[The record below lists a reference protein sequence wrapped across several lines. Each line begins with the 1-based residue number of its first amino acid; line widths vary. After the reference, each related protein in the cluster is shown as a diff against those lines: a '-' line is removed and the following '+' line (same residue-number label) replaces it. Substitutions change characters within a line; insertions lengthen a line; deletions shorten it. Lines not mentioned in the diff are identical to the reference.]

1 MPLFLE
7 VVAVLARIIAVLAA
21 FILLVFT
28 LRRALFAFTILL
40 GKRDP
45 QAQDNSN
52 DAFTPTVLVL
62 APCRNEAGMID
73 SLSAALSQLDYP
85 SDRLRIVLID
95 DGSTDGTASAM
106 AGAAQGRPNWH
117 VLSLPRNAGKAHALN
132 TALKQ
137 HTFGEIVYVFDADH
151 RPQPDALMR
160 AMRYFQDERVG
171 GVSGR
176 TVAMNALSSPSAY
189 YSAVEGDVH
198 QMVTMRAK
206 DRLNLAPALL
216 GSNCGYRRAALAAC
230 GGFPGGALLEDSV
243 LTLALACAGYQLR
256 FAPDAV
262 AGHQVPQTLRGY
274 LRQHIRWAR
283 GFNDVAGARAP
294 SLFGACAVSW
304 PARIE
309 LLLFSAGYL
318 DRLALLAGLS
328 LLVLSAFA
336 PSVFWFPS
344 ALIILSLVMP
354 LVQIMLLFIK
364 QRSSAAWWIRLP
376 LVPLFFAVDIFA
388 ALRGMVE
395 TFARRAS
402 GWTPTERVAMPD
414 VTAKSD
420 NGRSDAR
427 EAQR

>member
-1 MPLFLE
+1 
-7 VVAVLARIIAVLAA
+7 
-21 FILLVFT
+21 
-28 LRRALFAFTILL
+28 
-40 GKRDP
+40 
-45 QAQDNSN
+45 
-52 DAFTPTVLVL
+52 
-62 APCRNEAGMID
+62 
-73 SLSAALSQLDYP
+73 
-85 SDRLRIVLID
+85 
-95 DGSTDGTASAM
+95 
-106 AGAAQGRPNWH
+106 
-117 VLSLPRNAGKAHALN
+117 
-132 TALKQ
+132 
-137 HTFGEIVYVFDADH
+137 
-151 RPQPDALMR
+151 
-160 AMRYFQDERVG
+160 
-171 GVSGR
+171 
-176 TVAMNALSSPSAY
+176 
-189 YSAVEGDVH
+189 
-198 QMVTMRAK
+198 
-206 DRLNLAPALL
+206 
-216 GSNCGYRRAALAAC
+216 
-230 GGFPGGALLEDSV
+230 
-243 LTLALACAGYQLR
+243 
-256 FAPDAV
+256 
-262 AGHQVPQTLRGY
+262 
-274 LRQHIRWAR
+274 
-283 GFNDVAGARAP
+283 
-294 SLFGACAVSW
+294 VSW

-414 VTAKSD
+414 VAAKID